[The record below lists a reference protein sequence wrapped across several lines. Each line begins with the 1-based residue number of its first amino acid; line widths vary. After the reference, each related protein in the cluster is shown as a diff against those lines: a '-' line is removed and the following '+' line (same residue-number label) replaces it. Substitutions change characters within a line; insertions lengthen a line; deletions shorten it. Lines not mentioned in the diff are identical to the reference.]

1 VWERPRATLTA
12 AAFVGIA
19 ALLVRGVAVFAREA
33 LYRAAAMKTVRI
45 LLQTTI
51 PETRDDWHIGRFS
64 LLERHL
70 ASLHEKGVRFDVVSR
85 NIERGADGADEVLSK
100 LAESDFDELWIF
112 AVDVGDGLTRA
123 DCAGIDAFR
132 RRGGGVL
139 TARDHQDLGCSLLT
153 LDGLGSGNFFHSKN
167 PDPIAHN
174 RRIDDTE
181 TTTISWP
188 NFHSGSNGDTQS
200 VTPVLPVHELLS
212 NPARRGGVVERFPA
226 HPHEGAVG
234 VPAGSGVARVV
245 ATGTSKRTGRAF
257 NLAVAFDD
265 ERDSE
270 GRLLGRAVAESSFH
284 HFADYNWDTRTGA
297 PSFVTEPPTLATAND
312 PSLLDDIKVYVA
324 NVARWLRP
332 VSAR

>member
-1 VWERPRATLTA
+1 MVTI
-12 AAFVGIA
+12 VGIA
-19 ALLVRGVAVFAREA
+19 ALLGPGVAIFGSEA
-33 LYRAAAMKTVRI
+33 LYRARTMKTVRI

-51 PETRDDWHIGRFS
+51 AETVDDWHIGRFS
-64 LLERHL
+64 LLQRHL
-70 ASLHEKGVRFDVVSR
+70 ASIHDDGVRFDVVGR
-85 NIERGADGADEVLSK
+85 NVERGADGADRVLSK

-153 LDGLGSGNFFHSKN
+153 LDGVGPGNFFHTKN
-167 PDPIAHN
+167 PDPVLHN
-174 RRIDDTE
+174 RCIDDTE
-181 TTTISWP
+181 TTAISWP
-188 NFHSGSNGDTQS
+188 NFHSGSNGDTQR

-234 VPAGSGVARVV
+234 VPAESSVARVI

-257 NLAVAFDD
+257 NLAVAFDR
-265 ERDSE
+265 ERDGE

-297 PSFVTEPPTLATAND
+297 PSFVTEPPSLATAND
-312 PSLLDDIKVYVA
+312 PSLLDDIKAYVA

-332 VSAR
+332 AGAR